1 MNNNKLAFLAKF
13 VAFITIVMAD
23 MLFINSFTI
32 NIRLGFLNPIILI
45 ILWLTLVLIF
55 FII

>member
-32 NIRLGFLNPIILI
+32 NIRLGFLNPIIQI